1 MSTIRWLFLLLLF
14 WRKSVSSDPNV
25 FIPLS
30 AHGLTSLPR
39 PYRLHSYVLN
49 THLFPC
55 VAKRHGLAT
64 LLLLCGDIAL
74 NPGPISF
81 GVVNCRSVRNKGPCI
96 DDTVTVHSVDI
107 LAVTETHIH
116 QEETDSLLHSIT
128 PTGFKFC
135 HKPRIHGRG
144 GGVGFFINKAIQF
157 RSVDTPTFSSFENVS
172 IAIGSAAQ
180 QLVLTCVY
188 RPPGSCSESF
198 LDQFLNLL
206 EYLSSVSPSFLI
218 CGDFNIHVDTSSN
231 DSIKFQNCLESCN
244 ITQNVQTATH
254 LHGHILDLVLTPT
267 DASVISNVRVA
278 EFISDHALV
287 LAQLD
292 SVNPPSHKAKVVT
305 FRRYH
310 KIDMDSFRKD
320 LGNSAFVKCP
330 GDTVSGLCEQYL
342 DDLSKLLN
350 KHAPLVTRTFTKQA
364 TGWLSDTYRLA
375 KTIRRQLERIW
386 RKDKSAYNRARLR
399 RQIGRCNSL
408 VNKDKANYFRN
419 LVKEN
424 TNDSKKLWQVL
435 RSALHSSPEAVLP
448 SHESKKGLADRF
460 VTFFSCKIDKIRN
473 SFSSSD
479 SFTLPPPPDVPNFS
493 CFKQVSQEEIRKI
506 IMKSPTKSCLLDPW
520 PTFLVKECIDILL
533 PSITRLVNCSLSE
546 GVVPDE
552 FKKAIVTPL
561 IKKSSLPPN
570 DLKNYRPVS
579 GLGFISKLVERVV
592 ASQLNDHVS
601 LNGLENVRQSAY
613 KLGHST
619 ESALLSIKNDVH
631 LAFAKGEATA
641 VVLLDQSAAFDTIDH
656 DTLLNSLSSW
666 FGVSGVVLDWFKSYL
681 SDRVQCIKIGSI
693 LSDAKKLLYGVPQGS
708 VLGPILFSLYTTP
721 LSKVIQN
728 HPGISFQF
736 YADDTQLYVHLTH
749 KNVASALD
757 KLSHCLEDV
766 KRWLSTN
773 KLKLNPDKTEFIVFG
788 SKSQREKLN
797 QSFPV
802 NILGNLISPTDAV
815 RNLGVWFDSDF
826 SFSCHVRK
834 VCKACF
840 AHVRDLKRL
849 RGHLTHEATL
859 MAANALVGS
868 RLDYCN
874 SLFRGLSALDL
885 RKLQCVQNSLARIV
899 ANTTKYSHITPVR
912 KALHWLPIKY
922 RSIFK
927 TAMLVYKFLHSGN
940 PKYFEPFLIPRHSA
954 YNTRRSQSD
963 GIFLEVPHF
972 GSIFKSRKHFGLS
985 FAYDAPMIWND
996 LPDEVRSANSLAS
1009 FRSKLKSYLFGKA
1022 YPP

>member
-1 MSTIRWLFLLLLF
+1 M
-14 WRKSVSSDPNV
+14 
-25 FIPLS
+25 
-30 AHGLTSLPR
+30 
-39 PYRLHSYVLN
+39 
-49 THLFPC
+49 
-55 VAKRHGLAT
+55 
-64 LLLLCGDIAL
+64 
-74 NPGPISF
+74 
-81 GVVNCRSVRNKGPCI
+81 
-96 DDTVTVHSVDI
+96 
-107 LAVTETHIH
+107 
-116 QEETDSLLHSIT
+116 
-128 PTGFKFC
+128 
-135 HKPRIHGRG
+135 
-144 GGVGFFINKAIQF
+144 
-157 RSVDTPTFSSFENVS
+157 
-172 IAIGSAAQ
+172 
-180 QLVLTCVY
+180 
-188 RPPGSCSESF
+188 
-198 LDQFLNLL
+198 
-206 EYLSSVSPSFLI
+206 
-218 CGDFNIHVDTSSN
+218 
-231 DSIKFQNCLESCN
+231 
-244 ITQNVQTATH
+244 
-254 LHGHILDLVLTPT
+254 
-267 DASVISNVRVA
+267 
-278 EFISDHALV
+278 
-287 LAQLD
+287 
-292 SVNPPSHKAKVVT
+292 
-305 FRRYH
+305 
-310 KIDMDSFRKD
+310 
-320 LGNSAFVKCP
+320 
-330 GDTVSGLCEQYL
+330 
-342 DDLSKLLN
+342 
-350 KHAPLVTRTFTKQA
+350 
-364 TGWLSDTYRLA
+364 
-375 KTIRRQLERIW
+375 
-386 RKDKSAYNRARLR
+386 
-399 RQIGRCNSL
+399 
-408 VNKDKANYFRN
+408 
-419 LVKEN
+419 
-424 TNDSKKLWQVL
+424 
-435 RSALHSSPEAVLP
+435 
-448 SHESKKGLADRF
+448 
-460 VTFFSCKIDKIRN
+460 
-473 SFSSSD
+473 
-479 SFTLPPPPDVPNFS
+479 
-493 CFKQVSQEEIRKI
+493 
-506 IMKSPTKSCLLDPW
+506 
-520 PTFLVKECIDILL
+520 
-533 PSITRLVNCSLSE
+533 
-546 GVVPDE
+546 
-552 FKKAIVTPL
+552 
-561 IKKSSLPPN
+561 
-570 DLKNYRPVS
+570 
-579 GLGFISKLVERVV
+579 GFISKLVERVV

-666 FGVSGVVLDWFKSYL
+666 FGVSGVVLDWFNSYL

-721 LSKVIQN
+721 LSKVIRN

-757 KLSHCLEDV
+757 KLSHCIEDV

-802 NILGNLISPTDAV
+802 NILGNLISPIDAV

-826 SFSCHVRK
+826 SFSCHVMK

-849 RGHLTHEATL
+849 RGHLTHEAAL

-874 SLFRGLSALDL
+874 SLFRGLSVLDL

-912 KALHWLPIKY
+912 KVLHWLPIKY

-972 GSIFKSRKHFGLS
+972 ASVFKSRKHFGLS